1 MKVDSMNT
9 AVGQAQSATAGDER
23 GPGTSPALAALLAGT
38 FVGTVSNNIVNVPL
52 NAILTDFDAGLG
64 SGIFVVVGFL
74 LTFAATMPLAGW
86 IGDRFGRRRV
96 YCAALLG
103 TAACSLGAAL
113 APSLPVLVVWRS
125 LGGIAAAAFAPAVMG
140 LIAWL
145 FGPAR
150 RARAVGAWAA
160 VNGIGQAVGPS
171 MGGIVS
177 DWWGWR
183 WAFVPL
189 VPVALIGFAATLR
202 YIPRYPGK
210 KMRLDVIGASTVT
223 LGAVL
228 LILGLTTVSME
239 QVPAWVSIAT
249 IGGGVVVTAGFVL
262 HCRRAANPFVPI
274 DLVIESRFLRSA
286 LAAFTQMFALGALLL
301 ALPLYLTGTGSSTTQ
316 AGLMLFVLPVVMTC
330 VAPVV
335 GRLVDRIGARVVMRT
350 GLAVLVSSQVGLAI
364 TLSAD
369 VRNPVAVGA
378 VLLVAGVGIG
388 MVQTPAA
395 AGSTRSPAGAVGTG
409 LGLFNLIRFGG
420 SAVGAAWVGVAAHLT
435 ADPYGLLFAV
445 AALVVLAGL
454 AGTFAG
460 ENPVAG

>member
-1 MKVDSMNT
+1 MKT
-9 AVGQAQSATAGDER
+9 AVGKVHIAPTGDER

-103 TAACSLGAAL
+103 TAVCSLGAAL
-113 APSLPVLVVWRS
+113 APSLPVLVLWRS

-183 WAFVPL
+183 WVFVPL

-202 YIPRYPGK
+202 YIPQYPGK
-210 KMRLDVIGASTVT
+210 KMRLDVIGAFTVT
-223 LGAVL
+223 FGAVL
-228 LILGLTTVSME
+228 LILGITTVSQG
-239 QVPAWVSIAT
+239 QVPVWVSIAT
-249 IGGGVVVTAGFVL
+249 MGSGLIASASCVV
-262 HCRRAANPFVPI
+262 
-274 DLVIESRFLRSA
+274 
-286 LAAFTQMFALGALLL
+286 
-301 ALPLYLTGTGSSTTQ
+301 
-316 AGLMLFVLPVVMTC
+316 
-330 VAPVV
+330 
-335 GRLVDRIGARVVMRT
+335 
-350 GLAVLVSSQVGLAI
+350 
-364 TLSAD
+364 
-369 VRNPVAVGA
+369 
-378 VLLVAGVGIG
+378 
-388 MVQTPAA
+388 
-395 AGSTRSPAGAVGTG
+395 RSPPSPRCSLSGHCCW
-409 LGLFNLIRFGG
+409 RFR
-420 SAVGAAWVGVAAHLT
+420 ST
-435 ADPYGLLFAV
+435 
-445 AALVVLAGL
+445 
-454 AGTFAG
+454 
-460 ENPVAG
+460 